1 MKITISNLV
10 KRFGTTTI
18 VDHVNLEIK
27 SGEMFFLLG
36 SSGCGKTTILRM
48 LAGFYDPEEGDIRFG
63 DKSMIGTPPHK
74 RNTAMVFQN
83 YAIWPHLSV
92 FENVAYGLRVRK
104 LSDADLKKRVTD
116 ALKYVKMDHLAER
129 KPTALSGGQQQRVA
143 LARAMVVNPDLLLFD
158 EPLSNLDAKLRIE
171 LRDEIKKLHA
181 VTKITSLYVT
191 HDQEEALSL
200 ADRIAVMSAGKIE
213 QIGTPQEIYN
223 QPANAFVAKFIGE
236 INIYEGNS
244 PLGKKLG
251 GQPGQ
256 QVAFRPTRQ
265 RLRRQIHRRDQ
276 HLRRQ
281 QPTGKKTWRPT
292 RPTSSFQTG
301 KNRNLEGRP
310 PCRPCLRPR
319 HPDPATAGEEPTG
332 PTNRHRYNPRPRG
345 LFQLPRQQK
354 PSRPQNPR
362 RRRSQS
368 LAPRLLRRRRRNHD
382 PSPNER
388 RFEFLTQRV

>member
-10 KRFGTTTI
+10 KRFGSTTI
-18 VDHVNLEIK
+18 VDHVNLEIH

-63 DKSMIGTPPHK
+63 DQSILGTPPHR

-83 YAIWPHLSV
+83 YAVWPHLNV

-104 LSDADLKKRVTD
+104 IPPSELKERVTR
-116 ALKYVKMDHLAER
+116 ALTYVKMDHLAER

-213 QIGTPQEIYN
+213 QVGTPQEIYN
-223 QPANAFVAKFIGE
+223 QPVNPFVAKFIGE
-236 INIYEGNS
+236 INIYPGDS
-244 PLGKKLG
+244 TLGKTLG
-251 GQPGQ
+251 GTPGT
-256 QVAFRPTRQ
+256 QVAFRPEKVEVSAPSSSTPNLHAPSPLRDSHHRQ
-265 RLRRQIHRRDQ
+265 SRL
-276 HLRRQ
+276 L
-281 QPTGKKTWRPT
+281 
-292 RPTSSFQTG
+292 
-301 KNRNLEGRP
+301 
-310 PCRPCLRPR
+310 
-319 HPDPATAGEEPTG
+319 
-332 PTNRHRYNPRPRG
+332 
-345 LFQLPRQQK
+345 QLPRQQK
-354 PSRPQNPR
+354 PSRPQNPP

-368 LAPRLLRRRRRNHD
+368 LAPQLLHRRRRHHHPGRKTKYFKILT
-382 PSPNER
+382 R
-388 RFEFLTQRV
+388 RV

>member
-256 QVAFRPTRQ
+256 QVAFRPEKTEIWRDDLRVVRASDPVILIPPQ
-265 RLRRQIHRRDQ
+265 REKNPQAPPANTVTIQGRVVYSSYLGSKNQVV
-276 HLRRQ
+276 L
-281 QPTGKKTWRPT
+281 KTP
-292 RPTSSFQTG
+292 
-301 KNRNLEGRP
+301 E
-310 PCRPCLRPR
+310 
-319 HPDPATAGEEPTG
+319 GEEVKAW
-332 PTNRHRYNPRPRG
+332 
-345 LFQLPRQQK
+345 LPDYYAEGAEITIQVQTK
-354 PSRPQNPR
+354 
-362 RRRSQS
+362 
-368 LAPRLLRRRRRNHD
+368 D
-382 PSPNER
+382 VKT
-388 RFEFLTQRV
+388 F